1 MNRRKALQLL
11 LSAPCW
17 PLPLSS
23 LASAFS
29 EDAFKSELANF
40 EIVDPDTLCDLGVEV
55 VGLKI
60 QRHFD
65 ALRLVRQSTEANAYL
80 VVTTPPLHLYEEA
93 FYESTATEP
102 PPDIGQVRGV
112 FANRTRLVL
121 AVRPD
126 VKFIPLSQDALL
138 DWERYFQTVF
148 PPARGIPASSIELPA
163 GLLIAVGSDSKWD
176 SRAATKSRG
185 DGSVKAE
192 QWYARRVPSRRNEVK
207 FTLKPYDTVDI
218 RRKGFKDTPSKC
230 ASGPGFP
237 SSLSTDNRKDIVDVF
252 GRNGTCSSPDPPMAD
267 ALLLTSSGATLSV
280 VAKHPNQKY
289 GCLLDA
295 WAQRV
300 ANGRDTYTRVEI
312 PGFHYP
318 YGIKCT
324 LLKITE
330 RRMQPDRHGIVGAFL
345 RQEFVLQRVP
355 DATVKQDFLDMP
367 FLDLSMTTERT
378 PPLDIESQPEC
389 EEPLLK
395 GVLDPRY
402 RYVFRPY
409 VGGIPLRMSFAGH
422 DKTNTDQPNLEATS
436 IFVPYKNIDSKTG
449 RLPDDL
455 QKIVDAAWQEDS
467 DPART
472 LRRIYLTGRKV
483 ALARESRPGD
493 TQLNTQEI
501 ELVRGSDVPVDPQ
514 LKMSPIPF
522 WSRMFRAKVEP
533 QALTTMSS
541 QSKSVDI
548 TIRKTADKTI
558 DQERADPPNTSF
570 DPEQSDTGV
579 FCRLVKP
586 EPSDFAGGGT
596 NRVGGVITPNIM
608 ISGLSRKTGLASNSE
623 LSALQFT
630 DASRGSLS
638 IGSIFDGLDGKF
650 LGGLHLKDIFS
661 LITATSVGEL
671 PALSYELSGGD
682 PLADPKAVLQTIVT
696 PISAMYPNAD
706 VVAFPA
712 QLKAQL
718 KWRYDWAPGASPVLI
733 FRPERRPEANAAASP
748 ASLFLD
754 AQMGVDLRGG
764 QPLVSATGRLTDFEI
779 GFPSATSPELSWI
792 TVPFESVEFE
802 VSGNSKPHFRPVVGE
817 IRFGGEFKFIADIAE
832 KLKNLGRY
840 KVLIDVDSQGVG
852 VRHSLTIDPI
862 KIGAILISNL
872 SLVYGIRLPFDGS
885 QLLVDVG
892 IATRNDPFTVSV
904 SGYAGA
910 GFFRTVLGAAG
921 PVALE
926 VSLEFGGNYEANFGG
941 GIARGKAYLMAGV
954 YYGLFKRGDGSQDTV
969 LEGYVR
975 AGGNLDVLSIGSV
988 SVVVFLRLRF
998 QGGGAEGSV
1007 TVTVTVRIALVE
1019 ISQHFEAHQRY
1030 GGSGGSAS
1038 AASFLSS
1045 DIQLADLQLNS
1056 GAADPPPEK
1065 GSANRSFGETYSEA
1079 DWRQYWAAFV

>member
-1 MNRRKALQLL
+1 M
-11 LSAPCW
+11 
-17 PLPLSS
+17 
-23 LASAFS
+23 FS
-29 EDAFKSELANF
+29 EEAFKSQLGNF
-40 EIVDPDTLCDLGVEV
+40 EIVDPDTLCDLAVAA

-65 ALRLVRQSTEANAYL
+65 TLRLVRQTREGNAYL
-80 VVTTPPLHLYEEA
+80 VVTTPPQHLYEEA

-112 FANRTRLVL
+112 FANRTQIVLVL
-121 AVRPD
+121 RPD
-126 VKFIPLSQDALL
+126 VSFIPFNHDTLL

-148 PPARGIPASSIELPA
+148 PPARGIPTSSIELPA
-163 GLLIAVGSDSKWD
+163 GLLIALGSDSKWD
-176 SRAATKSRG
+176 SRPGYKSRAE
-185 DGSVKAE
+185 GSVKAE
-192 QWYARRVPSRRNEVK
+192 QWYARRVPSQRNEVK
-207 FTLKPYDTVDI
+207 FTLRPYDTVDI
-218 RRKGFKDTPSKC
+218 RSRAFRDTPLKC
-230 ASGPGFP
+230 SSGPGFP
-237 SSLSTDNRKDIVDVF
+237 SSLSTANRKDIVDVF
-252 GRNGTCSSPDPPMAD
+252 GSNGTCSSPDPPMAD
-267 ALLLTSSGATLSV
+267 TLLLTSSGATLSV
-280 VAKHPNQKY
+280 VATHPNQKY
-289 GCLLDA
+289 GCLLNA
-295 WAQRV
+295 WTQRV
-300 ANGRDTYTRVEI
+300 TSGRDTYTRVEI

-324 LLKITE
+324 LLKITQ
-330 RRMQPDRHGIVGAFL
+330 RRMQSDRHGIVGAFL

-355 DATVKQDFLDMP
+355 NATVKQDFLDMP
-367 FLDLSMTTERT
+367 FVDLSMTTERT
-378 PPLDIESQPEC
+378 PPLDIDSQPEC

-402 RYVFRPY
+402 RYIFRPY
-409 VGGIPLRMSFAGH
+409 VGGIPLRMLFSGH
-422 DKTNTDQPNLEATS
+422 DKTDTEQPNLEATS
-436 IFVPYKNIDSKTG
+436 IFVPYKYIDSKTG
-449 RLPDDL
+449 RLPDEL
-455 QKIVDAAWQEDS
+455 QKIVDGAWQEES
-467 DPART
+467 NSARA
-472 LRRIYLTGRKV
+472 LRRIYLAGRRI

-501 ELVRGSDVPVDPQ
+501 ELVRAADVPIDPHLQ
-514 LKMSPIPF
+514 ISPIPF
-522 WSRMFRAKVEP
+522 WSRMYRAKVEP

-558 DQERADPPNTSF
+558 DQERADPPNTYL
-570 DPEQSDTGV
+570 DPEQSETGV

-596 NRVGGVITPNIM
+596 NRVGGVITPNIL
-608 ISGLSRKTGLASNSE
+608 ISGLSRKTGLASSSE

-630 DASRGSLS
+630 DASRGSPS

-650 LGGLHLKDIFS
+650 LGGLHLNEIFR

-682 PLADPKAVLQTIVT
+682 PLADPKAVLQTVAN
-696 PISAMYPNAD
+696 PIALQYPNAD
-706 VVAFPA
+706 VIAFPA

-733 FRPERRPEANAAASP
+733 FRPERRPAANAAASP

-764 QPLVSATGRLTDFEI
+764 EPLVSATGRLTDFEI
-779 GFPSATSPELSWI
+779 AFPSAMSPELSWI

-832 KLKNLGRY
+832 RLKNLGRY

-885 QLLVDVG
+885 QMLVDVG
-892 IATRNDPFTVSV
+892 LATRNDPFTVSV

-941 GIARGKAYLMAGV
+941 IAHGKAYLMAGV
-954 YYGLFKRGDGSQDTV
+954 YYGLFERNGSKDTV

-998 QGGGAEGSV
+998 QNGGAEGSV

-1030 GGSGGSAS
+1030 GGGGGGGSAF
-1038 AASFLSS
+1038 SFVSS
-1045 DIQLADLQLNS
+1045 DLQSTDPPLNS
-1056 GAADPPPEK
+1056 GAADPPTETDR
-1065 GSANRSFGETYSEA
+1065 GNGSFGETYGEA
-1079 DWRQYWAAFV
+1079 DWGQYWAAFV